1 MLWIFLFLPLF
12 VPRWLRLQ
20 VWNPGDCSL
29 VSPPDHW
36 RHWRSLSSA
45 ADSCRNYTRL
55 LNESP
60 PSILSCLINGET
72 KDLISL
78 WLVDWSDST
87 SSLQL
92 CDIFVSLL
100 PTPLLSFFTTAV
112 IWRRCAAIRGILV
125 SHISPFKFLFHWFYF
140 EAEGWRIK
148 KKRKK
153 FLETSL
159 KKKERKKRENIGSS
173 RCSNS
178 WFQAQFTHCSPCYG
192 PFLCFSSERSSTRG
206 CSLCLKEVHG

>member
-12 VPRWLRLQ
+12 FARWLRLQ
-20 VWNPGDCSL
+20 VWNPGDCCL
-29 VSPPDHW
+29 ESPPDHW
-36 RHWRSLSSA
+36 GHRLSFSSA
-45 ADSCRNYTRL
+45 ADSCRNYTKL

-60 PSILSCLINGET
+60 QSILSCLINGEA

-100 PTPLLSFFTTAV
+100 PTPLLSFTQLPSYGDGVQLFGGFWWVTSAPSSFFS
-112 IWRRCAAIRGILV
+112 IDFILRPRV
-125 SHISPFKFLFHWFYF
+125 
-140 EAEGWRIK
+140 EGLR

-159 KKKERKKRENIGSS
+159 KKKERKKWENIGS
-173 RCSNS
+173 
-178 WFQAQFTHCSPCYG
+178 
-192 PFLCFSSERSSTRG
+192 FS
-206 CSLCLKEVHG
+206 LL